1 MDFNRNEVA
10 MRWIVIVFLNVLLMG
25 IPAGIAVVYIVH
37 LRDQDKALTE
47 RFQVVQAQLD
57 AAIAEQQTCEMTV
70 AQESEAVSLG
80 GRQCLF
86 DCDARECYNRC
97 QDCYKLIN
105 DVNRAISI
113 KSRR

>member
-1 MDFNRNEVA
+1 MTNRNGVP
-10 MRWIVIVFLNVLLMG
+10 MRWIIIVFLNVLLMG
-25 IPAGIAVVYIVH
+25 IPAGIAVVCVVN
-37 LRDQDKALTE
+37 LRDQHQALTE
-47 RFQVVQAQLD
+47 RLQAVQAQLD
-57 AAIAEQQTCEMTV
+57 AAIAEQQTCEMAV

-97 QDCYKLIN
+97 QGCYKLIN
-105 DVNRAISI
+105 DVNKAISI